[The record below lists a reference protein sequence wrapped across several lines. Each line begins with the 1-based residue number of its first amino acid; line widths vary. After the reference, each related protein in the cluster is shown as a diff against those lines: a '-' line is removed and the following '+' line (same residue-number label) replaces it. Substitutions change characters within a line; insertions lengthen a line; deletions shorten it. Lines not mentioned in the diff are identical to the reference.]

1 MAIKKEVINE
11 ALSWGESLKP
21 VVDIALKKG
30 KEGAAYLQAVLK
42 AKGLNAKILKNNLV
56 MDGYYKEI
64 GKTIYE
70 NKIAVNNVSVKENI
84 ERINDRKSANDKI
97 SKEIDKINQEIKEND
112 LFKDMPDVSKLVSN
126 IQKVTDDGKEQILK
140 FINENKKTSS
150 KKKAAKKTTKAK
162 KSKKV

>member
-84 ERINDRKSANDKI
+84 ERINDCKSANDKI